1 MQKTEIR
8 SIAEKL
14 IPTYKSED
22 FEKILSQMTEG
33 EQPSVKLLV
42 KMELNRVME
51 PCTKIVDLRGRVQG
65 ECREYLL
72 DGLRHWLDDVAFND
86 YYKYVKKFSGYTEG
100 VWEALY
106 NTRNNFRVMKERNTD
121 SQPSLTDSD
130 SPFEV
135 ETIQLGYDL
144 KRRENRMKLASQ
156 VDITLSNRQQVAAV
170 TLDFSPSGAKIKVP
184 AAFDYKLGESIQLH
198 FMELEQKHPHLTG
211 LQSPIEY
218 RILGIDE
225 SLDNDA
231 VKYLRLIKLTD
242 TPVIEQVIQEHLF
255 NDTQKARHDNQDKI
269 MRARTRAYEH
279 TFLKHACQL
288 PMFFEGDELK
298 VVLLTESNHDIW
310 QYWHDERNQQSLGNL
325 FNPQRM
331 SLLAKQ
337 GVRESSNTLY
347 TFKHDYQ
354 GKCLFFSMMKSEATP
369 ELRKLFWHIGA
380 KKESW
385 RAFRISMFELSAEER
400 ESLATESPEMNKS
413 LSSLTHCGILQ
424 EIGNPETASDYLFVD
439 KPKIPSSELNIFRHP
454 RKVNGYPISIFF
466 DARSQRK
473 EPRYRLNSPVT
484 IQTEQGDFISGKTVD
499 LSKRGVYI
507 TLETPVLLKVG
518 DQVNVDFIELKLYN
532 KKLPLGQVPYQVAR
546 ITPNGQRIQLS
557 IQEDSQT
564 IKIIRFF
571 NRLIES
577 NLDKLI
583 ENNEVRPSLTLLEG
597 LHHILL
603 DKIVCS
609 PIFVERQGAY
619 LKTTAIGVSRTL
631 SPYQVLLAK
640 LGHAEGYMSL
650 DPIFKGHSNTLLAQP
665 MKHVDGAKPYYFDIY
680 FSVRKF
686 GNRIQSIET
695 RLLSDF
701 TTAQERISF
710 IQDSLV
716 MGDIYILRYCAIA
729 VFHPVATLLRSDL
742 DELSLISIHHAKS
755 IEKSIASIVGYG
767 EFFDITEE
775 VLLRLEIN

>member
-14 IPTYKSED
+14 IPAYKSED
-22 FEKILSQMTEG
+22 FEKILSQMTED
-33 EQPSVKLLV
+33 ESPSVKLLV
-42 KMELNRVME
+42 KMELNRVMG

-86 YYKYVKKFSGYTEG
+86 YYKYIKKFGGYTEG

-121 SQPSLTDSD
+121 NQPAITDSD

-144 KRRENRMKLASQ
+144 KRRENRMRLASQ
-156 VDITLSNRQQVAAV
+156 VDITLPNGQQVAAV

-184 AAFDYKLGESIQLH
+184 SAFDYKLGENIHLH
-198 FMELEQKHPHLTG
+198 FTELEQKHPHLED
-211 LQSPIEY
+211 LQSQVEY

-225 SLDNDA
+225 SLENDA
-231 VKYLRLIKLTD
+231 VKFLRLIKLSETQ
-242 TPVIEQVIQEHLF
+242 VIEQVIQEHLF
-255 NDTQKARHDNQDKI
+255 NETQKARHDNQDKI
-269 MRARTRAYEH
+269 ARARTRAYEH

-288 PMFFEGDELK
+288 PVFFQGNELK
-298 VVLLTESNHDIW
+298 VVLLTESNHNIW

-337 GVRESSNTLY
+337 GVSESSNTLY

-354 GKCLFFSMMKSEATP
+354 EKCLFFSMMKSEATP

-385 RAFRISMFELSAEER
+385 RAFRISMFELSAQER
-400 ESLATESPEMNKS
+400 ESLVTESPELTKH

-424 EIGNPETASDYLFVD
+424 EVSNPETAADYLLVD
-439 KPKIPSSELNIFRHP
+439 KPQMPSSELNVFRHP

-466 DARSQRK
+466 DARSQRR
-473 EPRYRLNSPVT
+473 EPRYRLSSPVT
-484 IQTEQGDFISGKTVD
+484 IQTNQGELISGKTID

-507 TLETPVLLKVG
+507 TLEAPVVLKVG
-518 DQVNVDFIELKLYN
+518 DLVNVDFIELKAYN
-532 KKLPLGQVPYQVAR
+532 KKLPLDQVPYQIAR

-557 IQEDSQT
+557 IQEDSHT

-577 NLDKLI
+577 NRDKLI
-583 ENNEVRPSLTLLEG
+583 ENNEVRPSLALLEQ

-609 PIFVERQGAY
+609 PLFVERQGAY
-619 LKTTAIGVSRTL
+619 LKTSAIGIKSPL
-631 SPYQVLLAK
+631 SSYQVLLAK
-640 LGHAEGYMSL
+640 LGHGEGYMSL
-650 DPIFKGHSNTLLAQP
+650 DPIFKGHSNTLIAQP
-665 MKHVDGAKPYYFDIY
+665 MKHVDGARPHYFDIY

-686 GNRIQSIET
+686 GSRVQSIET

-701 TTAQERISF
+701 NTTQERIAF

-729 VFHPVATLLRSDL
+729 VFHPIATLLRSDL
-742 DELSLISIHHAKS
+742 DELSLISMHHAKS

>member
-14 IPTYKSED
+14 IPAYKSED

-42 KMELNRVME
+42 KMELNRVMG

-72 DGLRHWLDDVAFND
+72 NGLHHWLDDVAFND
-86 YYKYVKKFSGYTEG
+86 YYKYIKKFGGYTEG

-106 NTRNNFRVMKERNTD
+106 NTRNNFRIMKERNAD
-121 SQPSLTDSD
+121 NQPSLTDSE

-156 VDITLSNRQQVAAV
+156 VDIMLSNGQPIVAV

-198 FMELEQKHPHLTG
+198 FLELEQKHPHLEG

-225 SLDNDA
+225 SLENDA
-231 VKYLRLIKLTD
+231 VKFLRLIKLTE
-242 TPVIEQVIQEHLF
+242 TQVIEQVIQEHLF
-255 NDTQKARHDNQDKI
+255 NETQKARHDNQDKI

-288 PMFFEGDELK
+288 PVFFEGDELK
-298 VVLLTESNHDIW
+298 VVLLTESNHNIW

-325 FNPQRM
+325 FNQQRM

-337 GVRESSNTLY
+337 GVSVSSNTLY

-354 GKCLFFSMMKSEATP
+354 EKCLFFSMMKSETTP

-385 RAFRISMFELSAEER
+385 RAFRVSMFELSAQER
-400 ESLATESPEMNKS
+400 ESLATESPELTKH

-424 EIGNPETASDYLFVD
+424 EIGNPETAADYLLVD
-439 KPKIPSSELNIFRHP
+439 KPKMASSELNIFRHP

-473 EPRYRLNSPVT
+473 EPRYRLSSPVSIET
-484 IQTEQGDFISGKTVD
+484 AQGDVISGKTID

-507 TLETPVLLKVG
+507 TLETPVVLKVG
-518 DQVNVDFIELKLYN
+518 DPINVDFIELKLYN
-532 KKLPLGQVPYQVAR
+532 KKLPLAQVPYQVAR

-571 NRLIES
+571 SRLIES
-577 NLDKLI
+577 NRDKLI
-583 ENNEVRPSLTLLEG
+583 ENDEIRPSLALLEG

-619 LKTTAIGVSRTL
+619 LKTTAIGVR
-631 SPYQVLLAK
+631 SPLASYQVLLAK
-640 LGHAEGYMSL
+640 LGHREGYMSL
-650 DPIFKGHSNTLLAQP
+650 DPIFKGHSNTLIAQP
-665 MKHVDGAKPYYFDIY
+665 MKHVDGAQPHHFDIY
-680 FSVRKF
+680 FSVKKF
-686 GNRIQSIET
+686 GSRIQSIET

-701 TTAQERISF
+701 TTTQERISF
-710 IQDSLV
+710 IQESLV

-742 DELSLISIHHAKS
+742 DELSLISIHHAKT

-775 VLLRLEIN
+775 VLLRLEVN